1 MSMWHGANPRR
12 AAASALAA
20 VTLSVA
26 LVACGSGGEEP
37 PQREAGDSAAAD
49 TGKDRA
55 PTDSGTTLP
64 DTSKILATLKGDQ
77 GIEMVIYEAKRDE
90 GGFLTVNGEFR
101 NTGGSAYVT
110 PVQWSGQE
118 AAIAG
123 AGPSLGGMTLVD
135 SKEKKRYYV
144 LRDTDNRPLTTS
156 QYAASIEAG
165 KSLSFFAQF
174 PAPPQST
181 TKVDLQFPG
190 FPNAPIEIS

>member
-1 MSMWHGANPRR
+1 MSMWHGATPRR
-12 AAASALAA
+12 AAAATLAA
-20 VTLSVA
+20 LTLSVS

-37 PQREAGDSAAAD
+37 PQRETGDSAAAD
-49 TGKDRA
+49 SGKDKT

-64 DTSKILATLKGDQ
+64 DTSEILATLKGDQ
-77 GIEMVIYEAKRDE
+77 GIEMVIHGAKRDD
-90 GGFLTVNGEFR
+90 GGFLTVSGELK
-101 NTGGSAYVT
+101 NTGGSVYTT

-118 AAIAG
+118 QAVAGTGRSVAA
-123 AGPSLGGMTLVD
+123 MTLVD
-135 SKEKKRYYV
+135 SQEKKRYYV

-156 QYAASIEAG
+156 GFTPSIKAG
-165 KSLSFFAQF
+165 QSLSFFAQF